1 MQTLINSI
9 DLLKY
14 ILPEEIF
21 KYFTLTNVEQQG
33 STLHF
38 YLEETS
44 SIPAEF
50 STRRLESN
58 GFHAES
64 VIRDFPLRGKPTYL
78 HVRRRRWLDLDSK
91 EAVSRNWEAVAKGTG
106 YTQDFAFFL
115 NELIEFIPYYRT
127 LS

>member
-1 MQTLINSI
+1 MQTQVTQI
-9 DLLKY
+9 DLLRD

-21 KYFTLTNVEQQG
+21 NYFTLEKVEQQEG
-33 STLHF
+33 NLHF
-38 YLEETS
+38 YLEEINTL
-44 SIPAEF
+44 PAEF
-50 STRRLESN
+50 SGRRLESN